1 MRTSGWMLG
10 IVLGA
15 LAAGPGSAT
24 EPARVAAV
32 ATGAVTGAYFPAAVA
47 LCRVANVERRETGLR
62 CAALPSEGSVANL
75 RDLRAGAV
83 ELALAQSDTVAAAE
97 AGTGAFAE
105 AGPDEGLRAVMALF
119 PEPLA
124 LVARGDAGVKG
135 LADLPGKRVGVGT
148 AGSGQR
154 ALVGALMDRLGWK
167 PTAFA
172 EFSELAPESAA
183 NALCEGRLDAFF
195 YAVGQPAQVVRGAV
209 ESCGA
214 TLADVAGPEVE
225 AVVAADPA
233 LAVVTIPAGTYAG
246 LDRDVATFGPVAT
259 LVTRADASEGDI
271 RLLTAAVLDALPDL
285 GGLDPLLGG
294 LDPAAMARRGLT
306 APLHPGAAAA
316 FRDHGVD

>member
-47 LCRVANVERRETGLR
+47 LCRVVNVERRETGLR

-83 ELALAQSDTVAAAE
+83 DLALAQSDTVAAAE

-105 AGPDEGLRAVMALF
+105 AGPDGDLRAVMALF

-124 LVARGDAGVKG
+124 LVARGDVDVKG

-148 AGSGQR
+148 AGSAATTASTSGPATSASVAPQDSTAPR
-154 ALVGALMDRLGWK
+154 TTWAGW
-167 PTAFA
+167 PTA
-172 EFSELAPESAA
+172 
-183 NALCEGRLDAFF
+183 
-195 YAVGQPAQVVRGAV
+195 
-209 ESCGA
+209 
-214 TLADVAGPEVE
+214 
-225 AVVAADPA
+225 
-233 LAVVTIPAGTYAG
+233 
-246 LDRDVATFGPVAT
+246 
-259 LVTRADASEGDI
+259 
-271 RLLTAAVLDALPDL
+271 
-285 GGLDPLLGG
+285 
-294 LDPAAMARRGLT
+294 
-306 APLHPGAAAA
+306 
-316 FRDHGVD
+316 